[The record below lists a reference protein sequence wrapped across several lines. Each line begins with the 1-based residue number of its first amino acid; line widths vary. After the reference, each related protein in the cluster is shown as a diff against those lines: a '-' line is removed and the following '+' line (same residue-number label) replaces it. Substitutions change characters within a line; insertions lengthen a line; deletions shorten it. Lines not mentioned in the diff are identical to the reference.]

1 MSFSYA
7 EKIQSIRGVFS
18 WFIESDPDVPE
29 AATMGAKA
37 YRRDQHIHQERKD
50 AYSHQVYDP
59 YRGNLC
65 VSGRFLG
72 LPVIISPVG
81 ALGNE
86 LGTGTM
92 NKSEFLRRNYVIN
105 EILVRTRESITIVTA
120 HLNAPQA
127 ISRIKPEY
135 VQRADQLSSR
145 PEPCSD
151 LTIHACFS
159 PYIPNQYALIGDR
172 GRVAIWTR
180 DASADSTAAPRS
192 SINFGNSNTTT
203 TTATSFDPLLMEDN
217 TPSTYNA
224 YLQHENDLDDYIMA
238 VDEATH
244 GRQSRGSKRRNISD
258 MSGEKRART
267 DADEAKSGLDSPPK
281 DQTRSLNIVRSAQSQ
296 VQEASDPWHSC
307 SWAAHPCQ
315 LILAS
320 RSYASL
326 LDFRGKNIER
336 KLYDVKEQERIVA
349 IQDADPNS
357 GQPFQRYLATNKQVI
372 CIDQRMPNQPLISW
386 AHHQGRDE
394 PRGIEV
400 VEMRVG
406 DMDMSTVITWSERNA
421 YITATS
427 VSLDT
432 HVARG
437 GIRGRVVLGRPQ
449 ELASFHDHPYYSQTA
464 AYRETQYQWYDALD
478 DKGRKMMSLKPA
490 LYGLSWMPQNAIG
503 GDESENEGDGND
515 GAQKRMQRVL
525 NAQDSLKPDKR
536 DSKVEASEKKKRQ
549 RAAHFSLFQYS
560 ATGALYAQ
568 SIDVLPKFSGNRFA
582 YDVASGQSPGERLQ
596 EYLLR
601 LQQAK
606 TAPDSQQ
613 AERLQQVRIGNILKA
628 IDSQVAP
635 WRTKKP
641 MNEGDGNE
649 EAAEK
654 EAVTAKEV
662 RDHISLDLTS
672 LVNFLKQYLE
682 MDRESDP
689 RTSQVIT
696 DARTLQDKID
706 EALHLVQDMSK
717 PNLTVFELVRE
728 IRCLD
733 LPLRQREALQQGIN
747 EYLAR
752 ESGLSSSLSRK
763 PFQKSIQAWNAK
775 EMKLAI
781 NPSSPD
787 VTTKDIEQHLV
798 DQYPLPRT
806 VSLTASDEADA
817 SLARSMANMHV
828 HPSGEVGQRGS
839 TSPSS
844 TTEWPSPAVRAVRQ
858 RTVQRLAQD
867 LKLSSALVI
876 KGRERS
882 NPPQPPEE
890 RTQQE
895 AALYP
900 TNDQGDQANTAAEVS
915 ALNATYSDRVP
926 IDFEFQYLFQSGN
939 GGSRPRNPGSTLP
952 QPLSTLQV
960 QLRVKPIWQEWV
972 VGADPNTYRY
982 VPPGQDATEEDL
994 EEERERREA
1003 QEREEKLL
1011 RLRMRREKRQ
1021 AKTREARNR
1030 DMFHQSNA
1038 TAAVGLGTSIS
1049 QPTMGEGIGGIGGN
1063 SNSSWPMAFDDDDYS
1078 FSRLPTVVS
1087 TSSAAALRAKK
1098 ASSSTAAT
1106 AITTPSTKGGGV
1118 RRESDAPASLKK
1130 TVSFTTPQEASRD
1143 HINES
1148 AATLPTLGTGSSLD
1162 AVLEATNMPTSQEA
1176 ITRTDFFSASQP
1188 VPGTFGSR
1196 PAISAASKKK
1206 KKKPRTQGF

>member
-1 MSFSYA
+1 MKVSFHGSSKVTQMSPRLRRWEPRPIGETNTVYERATTGS
-7 EKIQSIRGVFS
+7 IQYLRATNPDD
-18 WFIESDPDVPE
+18 WFPE
-29 AATMGAKA
+29 ETIF
-37 YRRDQHIHQERKD
+37 DIVHQERKD

-65 VSGRFLG
+65 ASGRFLG
-72 LPVIISPVG
+72 LPAIISPVG

-92 NKSEFLRRNYVIN
+92 NKSEFLRRNHVIN
-105 EILVRTRESITIVTA
+105 EILVRTRESITVVTA
-120 HLNAPQA
+120 HPNAPQA

-145 PEPCSD
+145 PEPCND

-180 DASADSTAAPRS
+180 DASSGATAAPRS

-244 GRQSRGSKRRNISD
+244 GRQSRGSKRRNIRD

-267 DADEAKSGLDSPPK
+267 DADEAKIGLDSPPK
-281 DQTRSLNIVRSAQSQ
+281 DQTRSLNIVRS
-296 VQEASDPWHSC
+296 D
-307 SWAAHPCQ
+307 
-315 LILAS
+315 
-320 RSYASL
+320 
-326 LDFRGKNIER
+326 KNIER

-357 GQPFQRYLATNKQVI
+357 DQPFQRYLATNKQVI

-503 GDESENEGDGND
+503 GDESENEDDGND

-525 NAQDSLKPDKR
+525 NARDSLKPDKR

-601 LQQAK
+601 LQQTKA
-606 TAPDSQQ
+606 APDSQQ
-613 AERLQQVRIGNILKA
+613 AETLQQVRIGNILKA

-641 MNEGDGNE
+641 MNEGDGGE

-689 RTSQVIT
+689 RTCQVIT
-696 DARTLQDKID
+696 DARALQDKID

-717 PNLTVFELVRE
+717 PNLTVFELIRE

-733 LPLRQREALQQGIN
+733 LPLRQREALQQGIK
-747 EYLAR
+747 EYLAK

-763 PFQKSIQAWNAK
+763 PFQKSIQAWNVK

-806 VSLTASDEADA
+806 VSLTASEEADA

-828 HPSGEVGQRGS
+828 HPNGEVGQRGS

-844 TTEWPSPAVRAVRQ
+844 TTEWPSPAVKAVRQ

-882 NPPQPPEE
+882 NPPQPPEAG
-890 RTQQE
+890 TQQE

-900 TNDQGDQANTAAEVS
+900 TNDQGDQVNAATEMS
-915 ALNATYSDRVP
+915 TLNATYSDKVP
-926 IDFEFQYLFQSGN
+926 IDFEFKFLFQSGN
-939 GGSRPRNPGSTLP
+939 GGSRPRNPSSTLP
-952 QPLSTLQV
+952 QPPPNLQV

-1098 ASSSTAAT
+1098 ASSPTAAT
-1106 AITTPSTKGGGV
+1106 AITTPSTRGGGV

-1143 HINES
+1143 HISES

-1162 AVLEATNMPTSQEA
+1162 AVLEATNMPASQEA